1 MNQRLQ
7 QKVAPAQTFT
17 PMLGGVLHRKT
28 SKTAA
33 LKDHGNSAAPPIVHE
48 VLRSPGQPLDPALR
62 AFFEPRFGHD
72 FGNVRVH
79 TDANAAE
86 SVKAVDALAYA
97 VGPNIVLPADTYKP
111 ASAEGRKLLAH
122 ELTHVV
128 QQSFP
133 DGGHASKHAAEAE
146 ANRNAVM
153 SERNDMLMV
162 TNPAR
167 GGDVQRQ
174 AAATGAETKDAP
186 TDIDKVVRAAE
197 RARRNSGNATTMMIN
212 GAEIVY
218 RLVHEFLPDYDDKM
232 SGVGYRA
239 NVKDVEVEGD
249 KSSISITVGNDFIL
263 ATSAATIEKRA
274 LDLGCAIFAKA
285 PRPASA
291 GKLHGL
297 VGSMAIESR
306 KAPVQQP
313 QSQPPAQPPPEPEVA
328 ATFGL
333 AVPGLGLEKTAK
345 GEELIKNKDRQAA
358 VDLVVQNAGTGMS
371 GGTNIDTKLL
381 AEGKMTYDREVTWAD
396 GVTAMPRWNYT
407 EDKAEPAKVRIGPGA
422 FSSAPYLYSVII
434 HEYQHVLWNRT
445 LKNQEIGRETHE
457 EGREGGGAYTSE
469 AEAYAY
475 ELLHLEESG
484 LAKVPEK
491 IAEVWRHLNEE
502 FWTLDQATQKA
513 MRPKVQQAL
522 AQAKR
527 FVKGATVELDSFRKP

>member
-1 MNQRLQ
+1 MNQRLP
-7 QKVAPAQTFT
+7 QKAPAVPSFT
-17 PMLGGVLHRKT
+17 PVPSGVLRRK
-28 SKTAA
+28 SQNAERKSQG
-33 LKDHGNSAAPPIVHE
+33 HSAVPPNVHE
-48 VLRSPGQPLDPALR
+48 VLRSPGQPLAPDIRAL
-62 AFFEPRFGHD
+62 FEPRFGHD

-79 TDANAAE
+79 TDASAVE

-97 VGPNIVLPADTYKP
+97 LGSNVVLPADSVKP
-111 ASAEGRKLLAH
+111 GSAEGKKLLAH

-128 QQSFP
+128 QQSLP
-133 DGGHASKHAAEAE
+133 DVGYASEQAAESE

-153 SERNDMLMV
+153 SERNDPLAV
-162 TNPAR
+162 TTAAR
-167 GGDVQRQ
+167 RGEIQRQ
-174 AAATGAETKDAP
+174 AAATDADPKDAP

-197 RARRNSGNATTMMIN
+197 RAQRKSDNATSMMIN
-212 GAEIVY
+212 GSEIVY
-218 RLVHEFLPDYDDKM
+218 RLVHEFLPDYDDKI

-249 KSSISITVGNDFIL
+249 KSSISITVGNNFIL
-263 ATSAATIEKRA
+263 GTNRAMIEKRA
-274 LDLGCAIFAKA
+274 LDLGRAIFAKA

-306 KAPVQQP
+306 KAPVP
-313 QSQPPAQPPPEPEVA
+313 PPSQAPAPPPPEPEVE
-328 ATFGL
+328 ATFDL
-333 AVPGLGLEKTAK
+333 AVPGLGPEKTTK
-345 GEELIKNKDRQAA
+345 VEELIKNKDRQTA

-371 GGTNIDTKLL
+371 GGTNLKTSLL

-396 GVTAMPRWNYT
+396 GVTSMPSWDYSK
-407 EDKAEPAKVRIGPGA
+407 DKAEPAKVRIGPGA

-434 HEYQHVLWNRT
+434 HEYQHVLWNQT

-457 EGREGGGAYTSE
+457 EGRQGGGAYTSE
-469 AEAYAY
+469 AEAYTY

-527 FVKGATVELDSFRKP
+527 FVKGTKVELDPFRKP